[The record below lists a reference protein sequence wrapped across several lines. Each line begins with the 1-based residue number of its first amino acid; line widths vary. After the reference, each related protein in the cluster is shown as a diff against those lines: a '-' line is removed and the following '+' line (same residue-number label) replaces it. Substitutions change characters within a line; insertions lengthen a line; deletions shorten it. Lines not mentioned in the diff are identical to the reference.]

1 MAFKMTSPLF
11 NRKIRKFKKKTKVV
25 DGKTYDK
32 KNTTKKTDYSSMSTE
47 QLMRIKEEK
56 GL

>member
-1 MAFKMTSPLF
+1 MKSPLL
-11 NRKIRKFKKKTKVV
+11 NKKKFKKKTKVK

-32 KNTTKKTDYSSMSTE
+32 TNTSKPKDYSNMTTE
-47 QLMRIKEEK
+47 ELMRIKAEK

>member
-1 MAFKMTSPLF
+1 MAFKMTSPLL
-11 NRKIRKFKKKTKVV
+11 NKRKFKKKTKVK

-32 KNTTKKTDYSSMSTE
+32 KTTTKPTDYSGMSTE
-47 QLMRIKEEK
+47 ELMRIKAEK